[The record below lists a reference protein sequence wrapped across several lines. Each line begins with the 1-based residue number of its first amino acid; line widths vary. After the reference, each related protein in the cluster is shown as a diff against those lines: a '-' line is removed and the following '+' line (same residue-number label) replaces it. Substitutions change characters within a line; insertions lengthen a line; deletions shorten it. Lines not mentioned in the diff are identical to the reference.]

1 MLIWSMICL
10 RNLVGAIHEL
20 PLLSISRIAIASES
34 YLNSATP
41 GKIYQRNAQFPIPN
55 CQFAINMIYPGRQ
68 KQLEILIEKLG
79 LSKDASIKW
88 HLVDLALTHAS
99 ASAKANYE
107 QLEFVGDAVVR
118 LAASELLFEIYPDC
132 TVGEFAAIRSILVS
146 DRILAK
152 IADSYGFDRYLIV
165 SSSAASDKTGA
176 EPRLADALEALLA
189 ALYLSVNTLELV
201 RPWLDPHFQ
210 RLATEIRSDPARQNY
225 KAALQELTQG
235 KYKSLPKYSVQET
248 GTVQGGDDRFTAE
261 VQIQGELVAEGK
273 GRSIKAAEQAAAQAA
288 FNKLVISH

>member
-1 MLIWSMICL
+1 MPNAQCPI
-10 RNLVGAIHEL
+10 
-20 PLLSISRIAIASES
+20 P
-34 YLNSATP
+34 NS
-41 GKIYQRNAQFPIPN
+41 QFPIPYSLFPMN
-55 CQFAINMIYPGRQ
+55 LIYPGRQ

-88 HLVDLALTHAS
+88 HLVNLALTHAS

-152 IADSYGFDRYLIV
+152 IADGYGFDRYLIV
-165 SSSAASDKTGA
+165 SSSAAADKTGA
-176 EPRLADALEALLA
+176 EPRLADSLEALLA
-189 ALYLSVNTLELV
+189 ALYLSVNTLELI

-248 GTVQGGDDRFTAE
+248 GTVQGGEDRFTAE
-261 VQIQGELVAEGK
+261 VEIQGELVAEGK
-273 GRSIKAAEQAAAQAA
+273 GRSIKAAEQSAAQAA
-288 FNKLVISH
+288 FNKLVNSQ